1 MSGERINGL
10 QYRRRGA
17 MLRRGVAA
25 VIVAVA
31 IAGCSGTTDVPET
44 ANVPETLAVV
54 EGCADVIDASVER
67 SGDRFVV
74 TATVRSADTGWDRYA
89 DAWEVRTTDG
99 DVLGTR
105 ELAHPHVDEQPF
117 TRSLTG
123 VVIPEAVTTVEIAA
137 RDSVVGFC
145 GTTVSV
151 AVPAP

>member
-1 MSGERINGL
+1 
-10 QYRRRGA
+10 
-17 MLRRGVAA
+17 VAA
-25 VIVAVA
+25 VTVAVA
-31 IAGCSGTTDVPET
+31 IGGCNATADVPET
-44 ANVPETLAVV
+44 PPGV

-67 SGDRFVV
+67 SGDQFVV

-89 DAWEVRTTDG
+89 DAWEVRDMDG

-123 VVIPEAVTTVEIAA
+123 LVIPDGVTTVEVAA

-145 GTTVSV
+145 GATVSV
-151 AVPAP
+151 AVPPP

>member
-1 MSGERINGL
+1 M
-10 QYRRRGA
+10 
-17 MLRRGVAA
+17 VA
-25 VIVAVA
+25 VTVAVA
-31 IAGCSGTTDVPET
+31 IAGCGGTAD
-44 ANVPETLAVV
+44 VPETLAV

-145 GTTVSV
+145 GTTVAV
-151 AVPAP
+151 PVPAP

>member
-1 MSGERINGL
+1 MSGRLIDGPHHGRGGSIL
-10 QYRRRGA
+10 RRGA
-17 MLRRGVAA
+17 AT

-31 IAGCSGTTDVPET
+31 IVGCSGTVDVPETTDVPET
-44 ANVPETLAVV
+44 LAAV

-67 SGDRFVV
+67 SGDRYVV

-99 DVLGTR
+99 EVLGTR
-105 ELAHPHVDEQPF
+105 ELTHPHVDEQPF

-151 AVPAP
+151 TVPAP